1 MAHSSSVVLLAPS
14 RPRPFATF
22 RRCTGVAPARPA
34 RTIHR
39 APRDSHILPS
49 PLSRRPPH
57 RSPSLSHATTNVPD
71 SPLPPPTG
79 HGGILPSE
87 GRHRRGP
94 GPRLPFQPDNSHPGD
109 PVVEKA
115 VGLLSRE
122 HCTARL
128 EKVWGP
134 GDGRPVKELKDSMDQ
149 LLKVG
154 VCCFLSPRRHSS
166 SLTVLFF
173 LVSRFSPP
181 FRRANPLRSVFFL
194 PPHPSPTDSAT
205 TTTKQTTQKKKK
217 GVPPVPRA
225 RRGGVVRARA
235 QGPPLPPRAGEA
247 GRAHRHGGGRRPS
260 QRVRRFLVLPAPLVV
275 VVRRRERR
283 IVLPRR
289 HGGAVRLPRE
299 QFLRFRV
306 PGRQGRRQ
314 ACRAM

>member
-1 MAHSSSVVLLAPS
+1 VAHSSSVVLLAPS
-14 RPRPFATF
+14 RTRPFATF

-49 PLSRRPPH
+49 PRSQRPPH

-181 FRRANPLRSVFFL
+181 FDARTPYDLCSSSRPTPPRPIPQRQRPNKRR
-194 PPHPSPTDSAT
+194 
-205 TTTKQTTQKKKK
+205 KKKK
-217 GVPPVPRA
+217 KEYLLSRELDEA
-225 RRGGVVRARA
+225 ASCVRT
-235 QGPPLPPRAGEA
+235 QTTD
-247 GRAHRHGGGRRPS
+247 RHGRRK
-260 QRVRRFLVLPAPLVV
+260 QKT
-275 VVRRRERR
+275 E
-283 IVLPRR
+283 
-289 HGGAVRLPRE
+289 
-299 QFLRFRV
+299 
-306 PGRQGRRQ
+306 
-314 ACRAM
+314 